1 MPLNLILLSL
11 QEYTFGKNQRFSV
24 KTNKQINKACK
35 TISSH
40 IYTDADQEGLELIMS
55 HVWYVIDVAH
65 L

>member
-11 QEYTFGKNQRFSV
+11 QEYTFAKNQRFSV

-55 HVWYVIDVAH
+55 HV
-65 L
+65 